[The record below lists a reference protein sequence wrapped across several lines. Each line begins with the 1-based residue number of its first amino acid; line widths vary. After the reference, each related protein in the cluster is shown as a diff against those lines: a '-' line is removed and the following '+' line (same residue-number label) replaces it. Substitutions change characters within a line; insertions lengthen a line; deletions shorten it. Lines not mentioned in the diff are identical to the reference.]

1 MDSKHPP
8 ISTETITQSFQTIQ
22 TYLKNEE
29 WVKSQPDDLID
40 TLKVIEKTVEVMSTQ
55 IFLFIDY
62 FQQYTKALE
71 QSVIFTGVASVSDSD
86 ESTSPTQTSAEPV
99 SLSLA

>member
-1 MDSKHPP
+1 
-8 ISTETITQSFQTIQ
+8 
-22 TYLKNEE
+22 
-29 WVKSQPDDLID
+29 
-40 TLKVIEKTVEVMSTQ
+40 VIEKTVEVMSTQ